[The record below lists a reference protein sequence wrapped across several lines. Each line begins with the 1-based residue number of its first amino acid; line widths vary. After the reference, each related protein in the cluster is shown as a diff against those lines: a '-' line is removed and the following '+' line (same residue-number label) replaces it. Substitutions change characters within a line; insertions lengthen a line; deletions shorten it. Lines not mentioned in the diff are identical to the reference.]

1 MSFIKLFNPDLQMKI
16 CRDKQ
21 LCFFGDA
28 PALSEI
34 NMAYGEMTAT
44 MWLVPQLYDLSEYC
58 GCKDKLQGKSLE
70 ECASVIATEFY
81 WLKVSELMLFFHRF
95 KSGRYGKF
103 YGSVDPM
110 VITTSLRSFLLER
123 AYEID
128 ERDKL
133 EREIEDRESQRK
145 AITYEEFVA
154 RNGKMENFDRNPLS
168 NAIDTVSE
176 EKPKVSTIPKEDL
189 LVMAKSIVENSY
201 KADKKTLES
210 IRNTFRKH
218 TNVEPE
224 DYLETYEN
232 L

>member
-1 MSFIKLFNPDLQMKI
+1 MQGQATRKVVRGMCKRDSHGVLLVEGIGTDAILPSVQVGKI
-16 CRDKQ
+16 R
-21 LCFFGDA
+21 
-28 PALSEI
+28 
-34 NMAYGEMTAT
+34 
-44 MWLVPQLYDLSEYC
+44 
-58 GCKDKLQGKSLE
+58 
-70 ECASVIATEFY
+70 
-81 WLKVSELMLFFHRF
+81 KV
-95 KSGRYGKF
+95 
-103 YGSVDPM
+103 
-110 VITTSLRSFLLER
+110 LRSFLLER

-201 KADKKTLES
+201 KADKETLES